1 VAPPPG
7 PGSRARSPPASGPI
21 EPPLAQIDAA
31 LARQGAPED
40 ARSRQLALLGRRPG
54 VGPGVG
60 DTTARSRLL
69 DMPELGTLEGK
80 QAARLAGLAPIS
92 RPSGTGHGRERLQ
105 GGRPLLRRAI
115 TRPAWVAPRVT
126 ADLTANYEPLTR
138 AGTPAKVALTAT
150 RRKRVVMANALLR
163 DGREWS
169 QTRP

>member
-1 VAPPPG
+1 MEECRPAARSSRTGPPPGRAVAPPPG

-40 ARSRQLALLGRRPG
+40 ARSRQLALLVSIPDA
-54 VGPGVG
+54 G
-60 DTTARSRLL
+60 DTPALSRLI
-69 DMPELGTLEGK
+69 DRPELGTLEG
-80 QAARLAGLAPIS
+80 QPAARLAGLAPIS

-126 ADLTANYEPLTR
+126 ADLNANYEPLTR
-138 AGTPAKVALTAT
+138 AGTPAKVALTAV
-150 RRKRVVMANALLR
+150 R
-163 DGREWS
+163 
-169 QTRP
+169 